1 MFRTNVFPTNIR
13 PQPSMTYTTSG
24 KCFSTTVQWIVRR
37 NYEIGG
43 SFATRFID
51 NWHDTGW
58 ETSHNLG
65 RSVLALDVGILYHGT
80 GSLS

>member
-1 MFRTNVFPTNIR
+1 M
-13 PQPSMTYTTSG
+13 
-24 KCFSTTVQWIVRR
+24 QWIVRR

-65 RSVLALDVGILYHGT
+65 REGSCLGCRDYIMEQEAFRDKAWNFKLDVFLQVQTILLGKEC
-80 GSLS
+80 